1 LEKLLVLHNLRL
13 CAKLKQ
19 TKNLDMTNN
28 NPDITRYLHDWRD
41 GKVSALEE
49 MLPFVYNELRLI
61 AKRYRSK
68 ERAGHT
74 FQTTDIINEAYLK
87 LVDQNG
93 TDWQNRSHF
102 FAVASR
108 VVRNLLVDY
117 ARAKNYQK
125 RGSGAEK
132 VNIDDIALFT
142 PEPNENILALDEA
155 LNRLA
160 ELDERKGKIVELK
173 YFGGLTSEETA
184 DVLGISEITVKREW
198 LKAKAWLYNELSD

>member
-1 LEKLLVLHNLRL
+1 
-13 CAKLKQ
+13 
-19 TKNLDMTNN
+19 MTNN
-28 NPDITRYLHDWRD
+28 SPDITRYLHDWRD
-41 GKVSALEE
+41 GKESALEE

-68 ERAGHT
+68 ERAEHT
-74 FQTTDIINEAYLK
+74 FQTTDVINEAYLK

-125 RGSGAEK
+125 RGSGGEK
-132 VNIDDIALFT
+132 VNIDDVALFT
-142 PEPNENILALDEA
+142 PEPDENLLALDDA

-160 ELDERKGKIVELK
+160 KFDERKAKIVELK
-173 YFGGLTSEETA
+173 YFGGLSSEETA
-184 DVLGISEITVKREW
+184 EVLGISEITVKREW
-198 LKAKAWLYNELSD
+198 LKAKAWLYNELS

>member
-1 LEKLLVLHNLRL
+1 MINQSL
-13 CAKLKQ
+13 
-19 TKNLDMTNN
+19 
-28 NPDITRYLHDWRD
+28 DITRFLHDWRD
-41 GKVSALEE
+41 GNETALEE

-68 ERAGHT
+68 ERAEHT

-93 TDWQNRSHF
+93 TDWQDRSHF

-125 RGSGAEK
+125 RGRGAEK
-132 VNIDDIALFT
+132 VNIDDVALFT
-142 PEPNENILALDEA
+142 PEPNENILALDDA

-160 ELDERKGKIVELK
+160 EFDDRKSKIVELK
-173 YFGGLTSEETA
+173 YFGGLTSEEA
-184 DVLGISEITVKREW
+184 AEVLGISEITVKREW
-198 LKAKAWLYNELSD
+198 LKAKAWLYNELSN

>member
-1 LEKLLVLHNLRL
+1 MLRL
-13 CAKLKQ
+13 CKSF
-19 TKNLDMTNN
+19 NN
-28 NPDITRYLHDWRD
+28 TMIQNSPNITQYLHDWRD
-41 GKVSALEE
+41 GNNAALEE

-68 ERAGHT
+68 ERSDHT

-93 TDWQNRSHF
+93 TDWQSRSHF

-125 RGSGAEK
+125 RGNGAEK
-132 VNIDDIALFT
+132 VNIDDVALFT
-142 PEPNENILALDEA
+142 PEPDENILALDDA

-160 ELDERKGKIVELK
+160 KFDERKSKIVELR
-173 YFGGLTSEETA
+173 YFGGLSSEETA
-184 DVLGISEITVKREW
+184 EVLGVSEITVKREW
-198 LKAKAWLYNELSD
+198 LKAKAWLYNELSN